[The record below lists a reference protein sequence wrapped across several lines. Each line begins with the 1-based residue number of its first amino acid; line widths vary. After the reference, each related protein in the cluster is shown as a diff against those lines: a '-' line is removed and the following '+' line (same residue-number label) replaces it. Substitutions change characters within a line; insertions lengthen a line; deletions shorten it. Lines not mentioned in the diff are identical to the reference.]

1 MPVLLAGAFG
11 QRNPGDEALLAS
23 FVQELRAWPLVAT
36 TSDRVQTESEHG
48 IETVSAQDPRA
59 VARAVGRAD
68 GIVFAG
74 GTVFKTLHPRS
85 GRRPLELL
93 RNGLAVAAAASVAG
107 TPLALNGVGAAPLPT
122 RRARA
127 LARGIV
133 HRAALLILRDAESAR
148 LLADAGAPAPFR
160 VGADASWTRIE
171 APTAPSA
178 RGDAVIVALSHL
190 AGGPGL
196 AARLARVLAPLQRAG
211 LRLRLQP
218 WQVHSDDDGDG
229 ADDLALARALA
240 QQLPAPAEIV
250 PPPATLDDARDFFAG
265 ARLVVALR
273 FHALVAAAAA
283 GVPAIAYAHE
293 AKLAGLGKRLGQPV
307 VQPAGTPATVG
318 NAVLAA
324 IEDGVLPAPPE
335 AIEHE
340 RDRARAG
347 MALLRLLLSGGRSS
361 ERAAVSSLD
370 LVPTGWIA

>member
-23 FVQELRAWPLVAT
+23 FVEALGDRPLIAT
-36 TSDRVQTESEHG
+36 SSDPIRTESEHG
-48 IETVSAQDPRA
+48 IAAVHSRDARA
-59 VARAVGRAD
+59 VARVVGRAQ
-68 GIVFAG
+68 GVVVAG
-74 GTVFKTLHPRS
+74 GTVFKALHPRS

-93 RNGLAVAAAASVAG
+93 RNTLGIAAATRAG
-107 TPLALNGVGAAPLPT
+107 GVPLALTGVGAAPLAS

-133 HRAALLILRDAESAR
+133 NRADLLVLRDADSAR
-148 LLADAGAPAPFR
+148 LLAEAGAPSPFR
-160 VGADASWTRIE
+160 VGADASWTQIE
-171 APTAPSA
+171 PPAAPTA

-196 AARLARVLAPLQRAG
+196 AARLALVLTPLQRAG

-218 WQVHSDDDGDG
+218 WQLTPSQPTSH
-229 ADDLALARALA
+229 DDLALARSLA
-240 QQLPAPAEIV
+240 ELLPAPAEIV
-250 PPPATLDDARDFFAG
+250 PPPATLDDARDLFAG

-293 AKLAGLGKRLGQPV
+293 AKLAGLGARLGQAV
-307 VQPAGTPATVG
+307 VRPAGTVDAVG
-318 NAVLAA
+318 SAMLAA
-324 IEDGVLPAPPE
+324 IEDGLTAPSRE
-335 AIEHE
+335 SIELE
-340 RDRARAG
+340 RERARAG
-347 MALLRLLLSGGRSS
+347 MALTRLVLSGGHGAESV
-361 ERAAVSSLD
+361 AVSGLE

>member
-23 FVQELRAWPLVAT
+23 FVQELRSWPLIAT

-93 RNGLAVAAAASVAG
+93 RNGLAVAAAASVG
-107 TPLALNGVGAAPLPT
+107 GIPLALSGVGAAPLPT
-122 RRARA
+122 RRSRA

-133 HRAALLILRDAESAR
+133 NRADLLILRDAESAR
-148 LLADAGAPAPFR
+148 LLAEAGAPAPFR

-171 APTAPSA
+171 PPTAPSA

-196 AARLARVLAPLQRAG
+196 ASRLALVLAPLQRAG

-218 WQVHSDDDGDG
+218 WQVHEDG
-229 ADDLALARALA
+229 AGIDDLALARALA
-240 QQLPAPAEIV
+240 AQLPAPAEIV

-293 AKLAGLGKRLGQPV
+293 AKLAGLGKRLGQPI
-307 VQPAGTPATVG
+307 VQPAGTAETVG
-318 NAVLAA
+318 GAMLAA
-324 IEDGVLPAPPE
+324 LEDGVFPARPE

-340 RDRARAG
+340 RDRARTG

-361 ERAAVSSLD
+361 ERAAVSGLD

>member
-23 FVQELRAWPLVAT
+23 FVQELRSWPLVAT

-48 IETVSAQDPRA
+48 IDTVSAKDPRA

-68 GIVFAG
+68 AVVFAG

-93 RNGLAVAAAASVAG
+93 RNALAVAAAARASGA
-107 TPLALNGVGAAPLPT
+107 PLALLGVGAAPLPT

-127 LARGIV
+127 LG
-133 HRAALLILRDAESAR
+133 RAMVNRADLLVLRDTESAR
-148 LLADAGAPAPFR
+148 LLAHAGAPAPFR
-160 VGADASWTRIE
+160 VGADASWTSVE
-171 APTAPSA
+171 PPAAPSV

-196 AARLARVLAPLQRAG
+196 PERLALVLAPLQHAG

-218 WQVHSDDDGDG
+218 WQVLDEGDG
-229 ADDLALARALA
+229 PDDLALARSLA
-240 QQLPAPAEIV
+240 AKLPAPAEIV
-250 PPPATLDDARDFFAG
+250 PPPATLGDACDLFAG

-283 GVPAIAYAHE
+283 GVPTVAYAHE
-293 AKLAGLGKRLGQPV
+293 AKLAGLGKRLGQHV
-307 VQPAGTPATVG
+307 VQPAGSAEHVG
-318 NAVLAA
+318 RSMLAA
-324 IEDGVLPAPPE
+324 IEEGIAPASPG
-335 AIEHE
+335 AIARE
-340 RDRARAG
+340 RERAQAG
-347 MALLRLLLSGGRSS
+347 MALLRLLLSGGRGPEPMS
-361 ERAAVSSLD
+361 VSSLK

>member
-23 FVQELRAWPLVAT
+23 FVDALGAWPLVAT
-36 TSDRVQTESEHG
+36 TADPVQTESEHG
-48 IETVSAQDPRA
+48 IAAVSANDPRA
-59 VARAVGRAD
+59 VARAVGRAE
-68 GIVFAG
+68 GVVFAG

-93 RNGLAVAAAASVAG
+93 RNGLGVAAATRAAG
-107 TPLALNGVGAAPLPT
+107 VPLALMGVGAAPLPT

-133 HRAALLILRDAESAR
+133 NRADLLVLRDADSAR

-160 VGADASWTRIE
+160 VGADASWTRIQS
-171 APTAPSA
+171 PPAPSA

-196 AARLARVLAPLQRAG
+196 AARLALVLTPLQRAG

-218 WQVHSDDDGDG
+218 WQVSDGASDDLG
-229 ADDLALARALA
+229 LARAVA
-240 QQLPAPAEIV
+240 AQLPAEAQIV
-250 PPPATLDDARDFFAG
+250 PPPATLDDARDLFAG

-293 AKLAGLGKRLGQPV
+293 AKLAGLGARLGQAV
-307 VQPAGTPATVG
+307 VRPAGTVDNVG
-318 NAVLAA
+318 SAMLAA
-324 IEDGVLPAPPE
+324 IEDDIAPASPE
-335 AIEHE
+335 AINRE
-340 RDRARAG
+340 RERARTG
-347 MALLRLLLSGGRSS
+347 MALLRLLLRGGRGP
-361 ERAAVSSLD
+361 EGAAVSGLE

>member
-23 FVQELRAWPLVAT
+23 FVHELRAWPLIAT

-59 VARAVGRAD
+59 VARAVGRAE
-68 GIVFAG
+68 GVVFAG

-93 RNGLAVAAAASVAG
+93 RNGLAVAAAARAAG
-107 TPLALNGVGAAPLPT
+107 APLALVGVGAAPLPT

-127 LARGIV
+127 LGRAIV
-133 HRAALLILRDAESAR
+133 NRADLLVLRDAESAR
-148 LLADAGAPAPFR
+148 LLAQAGAPSPFR
-160 VGADASWTRIE
+160 VGADVSWTRVE
-171 APTAPSA
+171 PPVAPSA

-196 AARLARVLAPLQRAG
+196 PERLALVLAPLQRSG

-218 WQVHSDDDGDG
+218 WQVLGQRG
-229 ADDLALARALA
+229 TPDDLALARALA
-240 QQLPAPAEIV
+240 AKLPAPAEIV
-250 PPPATLDDARDFFAG
+250 PPPATLGDARDLFAG

-283 GVPAIAYAHE
+283 GVPTVAYAHE
-293 AKLAGLGKRLGQPV
+293 AKLAGLGKRLGQHV
-307 VQPAGTPATVG
+307 VQPAGSAERVG
-318 NAVLAA
+318 GAMLAA
-324 IEDGVLPAPPE
+324 IEEGIAPATPE
-335 AIEHE
+335 AIARE
-340 RDRARAG
+340 RERARAG
-347 MALLRLLLSGGRSS
+347 TALLRLLLSGGRGPEASS
-361 ERAAVSSLD
+361 VSSLE